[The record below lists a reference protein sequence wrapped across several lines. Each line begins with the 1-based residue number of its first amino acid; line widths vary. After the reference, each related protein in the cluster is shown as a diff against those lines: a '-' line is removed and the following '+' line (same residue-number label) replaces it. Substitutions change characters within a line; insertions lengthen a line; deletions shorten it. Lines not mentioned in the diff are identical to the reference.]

1 MCWLCK
7 LVCIGALGVPC
18 LDSGGGGSLR
28 PPDLTLLGLILL
40 AKNQGLATILCYIKL
55 MQSENESLSITQ

>member
-7 LVCIGALGVPC
+7 LVCMGAFGVPC

-28 PPDLTLLGLILL
+28 PPDLTMLGLNF
-40 AKNQGLATILCYIKL
+40 AGKKRRD
-55 MQSENESLSITQ
+55 SD